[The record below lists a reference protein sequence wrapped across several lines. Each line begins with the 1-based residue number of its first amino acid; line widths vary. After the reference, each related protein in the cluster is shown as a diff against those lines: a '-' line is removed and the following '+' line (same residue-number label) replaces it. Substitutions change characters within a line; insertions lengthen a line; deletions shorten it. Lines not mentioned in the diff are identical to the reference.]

1 MFLQT
6 LAGIL
11 LRIVLDQ
18 CTAIYVELVCDSV
31 VIQGETKGMIL
42 NLFKRLMQYFPL
54 LFLLVSVSACE
65 GEKAPIRVA
74 SHVWPGYEFL
84 SLGQQLGYLPEQKVT
99 LVESRSAT
107 ECIQLLKQGRA
118 DAATLTLDEVLLARS
133 QGLDLTIILIMDISV
148 GADQLITREGI
159 DSLQQLK
166 GKTIAVEQTAVG
178 RLLLAKASEQAG
190 LTLEDFSLLPAT
202 IDQHVDLWAE
212 GKVDAV
218 VTYEPSAS
226 KILRQNGHVIFDSSQ
241 VPETIVDVLA
251 VRTDLIEEHSAMLHL
266 LVSGFFKAQKHF
278 LTNPQDAA
286 YRMSDRLNVP
296 SREVMY
302 LYQGIELPS
311 VEHNK
316 KLLATGN
323 PQLSAVS
330 RDIMQL
336 GLFPDIDET
345 MLTKQ
350 LHSDKFL
357 P

>member
-1 MFLQT
+1 M
-6 LAGIL
+6 
-11 LRIVLDQ
+11 LDQ
-18 CTAIYVELVCDSV
+18 CITIYLTIACGRV
-31 VIQGETKGMIL
+31 VIQVEIKGMIL
-42 NLFKRLMQYFPL
+42 NLLKRLTQFLPL

-84 SLGQQLGYLPEQKVT
+84 SLGQQLGYLPQQKVT
-99 LVESRSAT
+99 LVDSRSAT
-107 ECIQLLKQGRA
+107 ECIQMLTQDQA

-148 GADQLITREGI
+148 GADQLISREVI

-166 GKTIAVEQTAVG
+166 GKTVALEQTAVG
-178 RLLLAKASEQAG
+178 RLLLAKASERAG
-190 LTLEDFSLLPAT
+190 LSLEDFKLLPAT
-202 IDQHVDLWAE
+202 IDQHVELWRE
-212 GKVDAV
+212 GKVDAI
-218 VTYEPSAS
+218 VTYEPVAS
-226 KILRQNGHVIFDSSQ
+226 TILRQGGHVIFDSSQ

-251 VRTDLIEEHSAMLHL
+251 VRTDFIEENSAMLNL

-278 LTNPQDAA
+278 LTNPQDAS

-296 SREVMY
+296 SREVMS
-302 LYQGIELPS
+302 LYQGLELPS
-311 VEHNK
+311 IEHNK
-316 KLLATGN
+316 KLLAPAN
-323 PQLSAVS
+323 PQLTEVA
-330 RDIMQL
+330 RDILQL
-336 GLFPDIDET
+336 GLFPDNNET